1 MKATVVTEGICVV
14 DLLEGNAVML
24 QQCTGR
30 YTAGWHTIGDN
41 RNIKEERQKK
51 NHEAM
56 DIDRNHG
63 NSVSFRGIR
72 I

>member
-24 QQCTGR
+24 QRCTEW
-30 YTAGWHTIGDN
+30 YTAGWHTSGDN

-51 NHEAM
+51 KNNEAT
-56 DIDRNHG
+56 DID
-63 NSVSFRGIR
+63 
-72 I
+72 